1 MALDQ
6 AAAPM
11 AAACGVARGTTLIVP
26 SLKPVPTRGRGD
38 SGSRAV
44 TKQVFAAASAE
55 LDARCGQ

>member
-26 SLKPVPTRGRGD
+26 CLKPAPTRGRGD
-38 SGSRAV
+38 LGSRAV
-44 TKQVFAAASAE
+44 TKQVFAAASVE
-55 LDARCGQ
+55 LDVRCGQ